1 MTLSVR
7 LNDED
12 TKLFKQYAAMLG
24 VSVSEMVRQSVLARI
39 EEEYDLSCYEDAL
52 KAYEKDSVTYSLDEV
67 ERELG
72 LR

>member
-1 MTLSVR
+1 MTISVR

-12 TKLFKQYAAMLG
+12 TRLFKQYAAMLG

-39 EEEYDLSCYEDAL
+39 EEEYDLTCYEEAM
-52 KAYEKDSVTYSLDEV
+52 KAYSEDPVTYSLDEV